1 MANIFITPSPN
12 YPMKKRVFLLILL
25 LAIPLIQAAA
35 DPSDASQVI
44 GEEFGVNPDN
54 IPTDPEEIKS
64 QYLQQEWAKLVAEN
78 KILGPIHRFLIKIS
92 PVFSVILNHPYEIS
106 LTFFGI
112 FVLWLLIVLGG
123 LKFCKSFNLNGWLS
137 GGIGIVFASI
147 LAQINLIGIVVTSIL
162 DIIFK
167 QENWWIRLI
176 LGILIIGAIVIA
188 IYSWLY
194 LSSYIKKQKKAGKE
208 KEADQKLKETKA
220 FVKGVKE

>member
-1 MANIFITPSPN
+1 
-12 YPMKKRVFLLILL
+12 MKKRVFLLILL

-35 DPSDASQVI
+35 DPSDTSQVI

-78 KILGPIHRFLIKIS
+78 KILGPVHNFLNKIS

-112 FVLWLLIVLGG
+112 FLLWLLFVLGG

-147 LAQINLIGIVVTSIL
+147 LAQINLIETTVTSIL
-162 DIIFK
+162 DLIFK

-176 LGILIIGAIVIA
+176 LGILIIGAIIIV

-208 KEADQKLKETKA
+208 KEVDQKLIETKA
-220 FVKGVKE
+220 LVKGIKE